1 MRHRRLP
8 LAGGPGIARPAADAT
23 RQGIPARL
31 TPVRWLRTFGEVV
44 RSGLTIEET
53 RLEPLLALRTAAGV
67 AIVVGSALWLASP
80 AYAASAALGAYSAG
94 GATFQRTWRPR
105 KVIALGAGAGL
116 ALSTFVGYL
125 AAGRLAT
132 FLPLLAVWAFAAG
145 MAWALGS
152 TAGIVAATTVGSM
165 LVTITLPTSVG
176 RALEHAGV
184 IALGGVAQAVLI
196 LLFPIRRWGA
206 HRDALADALAALAD
220 YARRLRHDPTAP
232 FEPEPLMTA
241 RDAAAVTPSQART
254 RPPVLHG
261 PRGLAEHILP
271 VVAALADPDV
281 GAPAEG
287 PGRDRARELLDAAAD
302 VLDAAARTVRDGT
315 PAEVPA
321 GAADVLH
328 IDGEHEVLEGPARQA
343 AERLVELL
351 GEALEIAGSGGA
363 HDKAPA
369 PHTPASI
376 QFLVRPTMFRLLPVV
391 VRAVHPELRR
401 DSPVFRHAVRLAAVA
416 TLGYLIASRLPL
428 NHGYWAPIASVM
440 VMRPD
445 FHGTYAR
452 AVARLA
458 GTLAGVA
465 LATGMVRA
473 MGPDAQM
480 FGALAVVSAALSY
493 TLIRTGYAYSQCFTA
508 AYVVFLLGMGGQ
520 AWEQTVPE
528 RVVLTLIGGVLAM
541 LAYVVFPA
549 WQTPRL
555 PGRLADWLAANG
567 RYAAAVLR
575 SYAEPTREHRA
586 DMRRALLA
594 SREARAAWEEA
605 YDQARQEP
613 VRPRGLTSREA
624 EEAEEALKGFDRA
637 AMVMESHVPRGDS
650 RFGPEAERLAEAL
663 EADTAQA
670 AVDVREHRD
679 PHWGRVEEALHAWE
693 GAAGDQSP
701 VLRRGAELQKRALE
715 DLATAVSR
723 TPLERDVGSAREE
736 QRVRAAVAAESDGS
750 GPAHRSG

>member
-1 MRHRRLP
+1 M
-8 LAGGPGIARPAADAT
+8 T
-23 RQGIPARL
+23 
-31 TPVRWLRTFGEVV
+31 WLRAFGEVV

-67 AIVVGSALWLASP
+67 AIVVGPTLWLVSP

-94 GATFQRTWRPR
+94 GATFQRSWRPR
-105 KVIALGAGAGL
+105 KVVALGAGAGL

-125 AAGRLAT
+125 AAGRLVT

-145 MAWALGS
+145 MAWAVGS

-184 IALGGVAQAVLI
+184 IALGGVTQAVLI

-206 HRDALADALAALAD
+206 HRDALADALAAVAD
-220 YARRLRHDPTAP
+220 YARRLRHDPAAP
-232 FEPEPLMTA
+232 FDPEPLMTA

-261 PRGLAEHILP
+261 PRGLAERIRP

-302 VLDAAARTVRDGT
+302 VLDAAARSIRRGT
-315 PAEVPA
+315 PAEVRPESL
-321 GAADVLH
+321 DVLRV
-328 IDGEHEVLEGPARQA
+328 DEEHEVLEGPARQA

-351 GEALEIAGSGGA
+351 GEALEIAGSGCVSGSTPTPPGLAGA
-363 HDKAPA
+363 P
-369 PHTPASI
+369 
-376 QFLVRPTMFRLLPVV
+376 QFLVRPTMLRLVPVV
-391 VRAVHPELRR
+391 VRAARRELRR

-416 TLGYLIASRLPL
+416 TLGYLIAARLPL
-428 NHGYWAPIASVM
+428 GHGYWAPIASVM

-445 FHGTYAR
+445 FHRTYAR

-473 MGPDAQM
+473 LGPDAHVS
-480 FGALAVVSAALSY
+480 GALAVVSAGLSY
-493 TLIRTGYAYSQCFTA
+493 TLNRTGYAYSQCFTS

-528 RVVLTLIGGVLAM
+528 RVVLTLLGGALAM

-549 WQTPRL
+549 WETPRL
-555 PGRLADWLAANG
+555 PSRLADWLAANG

-575 SYAEPTREHRA
+575 NYAEPTREHHA
-586 DMRRALLA
+586 DMRRALLE
-594 SREARAAWEEA
+594 SREARAAWQEA
-605 YDQARQEP
+605 YDRARQEP

-624 EEAEEALKGFDRA
+624 QEAQEALKGFGRA
-637 AMVMESHVPRGDS
+637 AMLMESHVPGADS
-650 RFGPEAERLAEAL
+650 RFVSEAERLAEAL
-663 EADTAQA
+663 ETDTSQA
-670 AVDVREHRD
+670 AVAVREHRNPD
-679 PHWGRVEEALHAWE
+679 WGRVEEALHAWE
-693 GAAGDQSP
+693 DVAAGDGSP
-701 VLRRGAELQKRALE
+701 AVRREAELQKRALE

-736 QRVRAAVAAESDGS
+736 QRVRAAVAAEGDGS
-750 GPAHRSG
+750 GPAHRGG

>member
-1 MRHRRLP
+1 
-8 LAGGPGIARPAADAT
+8 
-23 RQGIPARL
+23 
-31 TPVRWLRTFGEVV
+31 VRWLRTLGEVA

-67 AIVVGSALWLASP
+67 ALVIGPALWLLSP

-94 GATFQRTWRPR
+94 AATFQRSWRPR
-105 KVIALGAGAGL
+105 KVIALGAGVGL

-125 AAGRLAT
+125 AAGRLVT
-132 FLPLLAVWAFAAG
+132 FLPLLAGWAFAAG

-165 LVTITLPTSVG
+165 LVTVTLPTSVG

-206 HRDALADALAALAD
+206 HRDALADALAAVAD

-232 FEPEPLMTA
+232 FDPEPLMTA

-261 PRGLAEHILP
+261 PRGLAERILP
-271 VVAALADPDV
+271 VVAALADPDI

-287 PGRDRARELLDAAAD
+287 PGRDRARELLGAAAD
-302 VLDAAARTVRDGT
+302 VLDAAARSIRRGT
-315 PAEVPA
+315 PAETAPRS
-321 GAADVLH
+321 ADILRV
-328 IDGEHEVLEGPARQA
+328 DEEGEVLEGPARQA

-351 GEALEIAGSGGA
+351 AEALEIARSGGKR
-363 HDKAPA
+363 DRTPT
-369 PHTPASI
+369 PPGHTSA

-391 VRAVHPELRR
+391 RRAVRRELRR

-416 TLGYLIASRLPL
+416 TLGCLIASRLPL
-428 NHGYWAPIASVM
+428 EHGYWAPIASVM

-445 FHGTYAR
+445 FHRTYAR
-452 AVARLA
+452 AVGRLA

-473 MGPDAQM
+473 LGPDAPV

-493 TLIRTGYAYSQCFTA
+493 TLLRTGYAYSQCFTA

-520 AWEQTVPE
+520 TWEQTVPE
-528 RVVLTLIGGVLAM
+528 RVVLTLLGGALAM
-541 LAYVVFPA
+541 LAYLVFPA
-549 WQTPRL
+549 WETPRL
-555 PGRLADWLAANG
+555 PGRLADWLAADG

-575 SYAEPTREHRA
+575 SHAEPTREHRA

-594 SREARAAWEEA
+594 SREARAAWQEA

-613 VRPRGLTSREA
+613 VGPRGLTSREA
-624 EEAEEALKGFDRA
+624 EEAQEALKELDRA
-637 AMVMESHVPRGDS
+637 AMLMESHVPRADS
-650 RFGPEAERLAEAL
+650 RFAPEAERLAEAL

-670 AVDVREHRD
+670 ADDVREHRN
-679 PHWGRVEEALHAWE
+679 PGWGRRVEEALNAWE
-693 GAAGDQSP
+693 GAAGDRSP

-715 DLATAVSR
+715 DLAAAVSR
-723 TPLERDVGSAREE
+723 TPLERDVSSAREE
-736 QRVRAAVAAESDGS
+736 QRVRAAASEGDGS
-750 GPAHRSG
+750 GPAHRGG

>member
-1 MRHRRLP
+1 M
-8 LAGGPGIARPAADAT
+8 T
-23 RQGIPARL
+23 
-31 TPVRWLRTFGEVV
+31 WLRALREVV
-44 RSGLTIEET
+44 RSGLTIEEA

-67 AIVVGSALWLASP
+67 AIVIGPALWLASP

-94 GATFQRTWRPR
+94 AATFQRTWRPR
-105 KVIALGAGAGL
+105 KVIALGAGTGL

-132 FLPLLAVWAFAAG
+132 FLPLLAVWAFASG
-145 MAWALGS
+145 MAWAVGS

-165 LVTITLPTSVG
+165 LVTVTLPTSVG
-176 RALEHAGV
+176 RALEHAGI
-184 IALGGVAQAVLI
+184 IALGGVAQALLI

-206 HRDALADALAALAD
+206 HRDALADALAAVAD

-232 FEPEPLMTA
+232 FDPEPLMTA

-261 PRGLAEHILP
+261 PRGLAERIRP

-287 PGRDRARELLDAAAD
+287 PGRDRARELLDAAAE
-302 VLDAAARTVRDGT
+302 VLDAAARSIRRGT
-315 PAEVPA
+315 PAAVSPERTDALRV
-321 GAADVLH
+321 DE
-328 IDGEHEVLEGPARQA
+328 EHEVLEGPARQA
-343 AERLVELL
+343 AEHLVELL
-351 GEALEIAGSGGA
+351 GEALEIARCGTRGRT
-363 HDKAPA
+363 PA
-369 PHTPASI
+369 PPGPANA
-376 QFLVRPTMFRLLPVV
+376 QFLVRPTMFRLVPVV
-391 VRAVHPELRR
+391 VRAVRPELRR

-416 TLGYLIASRLPL
+416 TLGYLIAARLPVG
-428 NHGYWAPIASVM
+428 HGYWVPITSVM

-445 FHGTYAR
+445 FHQTYAR

-473 MGPDAQM
+473 LGPDAHV
-480 FGALAVVSAALSY
+480 FGLLAVVSAGLSFM
-493 TLIRTGYAYSQCFTA
+493 LNRTGYAYSQCFTA

-528 RVVLTLIGGVLAM
+528 RVVLTLLGGALAM

-549 WQTPRL
+549 WETPRL
-555 PGRLADWLAANG
+555 PGRLADWLAAEG

-575 SYAEPTREHRA
+575 SHAEPTREHRA
-586 DMRRALLA
+586 DLRRALLA
-594 SREARAAWEEA
+594 SREARAAWQET
-605 YDQARQEP
+605 YDRARQEP

-624 EEAEEALKGFDRA
+624 EEAQEALQGFDRA
-637 AMVMESHVPRGDS
+637 AMLMESHVPRDES
-650 RFGPEAERLAEAL
+650 RPVPEAERLAEAL
-663 EADTAQA
+663 EAGTAQA
-670 AVDVREHRD
+670 AVDVREHRNPD
-679 PHWGRVEEALHAWE
+679 WTRVEEALHAWE
-693 GAAGDQSP
+693 GAAAGDGSP
-701 VLRRGAELQKRALE
+701 VVRRGAEIQKQALE

-723 TPLERDVGSAREE
+723 TALERDVGSAREE
-736 QRVRAAVAAESDGS
+736 QRVRAAAAAERDGS
-750 GPAHRSG
+750 GPAHWGG

>member
-1 MRHRRLP
+1 V
-8 LAGGPGIARPAADAT
+8 T
-23 RQGIPARL
+23 
-31 TPVRWLRTFGEVV
+31 WLRAFGEVV

-53 RLEPLLALRTAAGV
+53 RLEPLLALRTSAGM
-67 AIVVGSALWLASP
+67 AIVIGPALWLASP

-125 AAGRLAT
+125 AAGRLLT

-145 MAWALGS
+145 MAWAVGS

-165 LVTITLPTSVG
+165 LVTVTLPTSVG

-184 IALGGVAQAVLI
+184 IALGGVAQALLI

-206 HRDALADALAALAD
+206 HRDALADALAAVAD

-232 FEPEPLMTA
+232 FDPEPLMMA

-261 PRGLAEHILP
+261 PRGLAERIRP

-281 GAPAEG
+281 GARPEG
-287 PGRDRARELLDAAAD
+287 PERDRARELLNATAD
-302 VLDAAARTVRDGT
+302 VLDAAARSIRRGT
-315 PAEVPA
+315 PVGVPP
-321 GAADVLH
+321 GSADVLR
-328 IDGEHEVLEGPARQA
+328 IDPEHEVLEGPARQA
-343 AERLVELL
+343 AEQLVELL
-351 GEALEIAGSGGA
+351 GEALEIAGSDGA
-363 HDKAPA
+363 SRKAPPPPGAASDA
-369 PHTPASI
+369 P
-376 QFLVRPTMFRLLPVV
+376 FLLRPTMFRLLPVA
-391 VRAVHPELRR
+391 VRAVRRELRQ
-401 DSPVFRHAVRLAAVA
+401 DSPVFRHAVRLAGV
-416 TLGYLIASRLPL
+416 TTFGYLIAARLPVA
-428 NHGYWAPIASVM
+428 HGYWAPLTSVM

-445 FHGTYAR
+445 FHRTYAR

-465 LATGMVRA
+465 IATGMVRA
-473 MGPDAQM
+473 LGPDAHV
-480 FGALAVVSAALSY
+480 FGALAVISAGLSY

-508 AYVVFLLGMGGQ
+508 AYVVFLLGMGGH

-528 RVVLTLIGGVLAM
+528 RVVLTLLGGALAM
-541 LAYVVFPA
+541 LAYLVFPA
-549 WQTPRL
+549 WETPRL

-575 SYAEPTREHRA
+575 SYAEPTQEHRA

-594 SREARAAWEEA
+594 SREARAAWQEA
-605 YDQARQEP
+605 YDRARHEP

-624 EEAEEALKGFDRA
+624 DEAQEALKRFGRA
-637 AMVMESHVPRGDS
+637 AMLMESSVPRADS
-650 RFGPEAERLAEAL
+650 RFVPEAERFAEAL
-663 EADTAQA
+663 EADTEQA
-670 AVDVREHRD
+670 AADLRVHRNPD
-679 PHWGRVEEALHAWE
+679 WGRVEEALRAWE
-693 GAAGDQSP
+693 GSAARDRGR
-701 VLRRGAELQKRALE
+701 VVRRGAELQKRALE

-736 QRVRAAVAAESDGS
+736 QRVRAAEAAEDDGS
-750 GPAHRSG
+750 GPVPQSG

>member
-1 MRHRRLP
+1 M
-8 LAGGPGIARPAADAT
+8 T
-23 RQGIPARL
+23 
-31 TPVRWLRTFGEVV
+31 WLRAFGEVV

-53 RLEPLLALRTAAGV
+53 RLEPLLALRTATGV
-67 AIVVGSALWLASP
+67 AIVIGPALWLISP

-105 KVIALGAGAGL
+105 KVIALSAGAGL

-125 AAGRLAT
+125 AAGRLVT
-132 FLPLLAVWAFAAG
+132 FLPLLAVWGFVAG
-145 MAWALGS
+145 MAWAVGS
-152 TAGIVAATTVGSM
+152 TAGMVAATTVGSM
-165 LVTITLPTSVG
+165 LVTVTLPTSVG

-184 IALGGVAQAVLI
+184 IALGGVVQAMLI

-206 HRDALADALAALAD
+206 HRDALADALAAVAD

-232 FEPEPLMTA
+232 FDPEPLMTA

-261 PRGLAEHILP
+261 PRGLAERIRP
-271 VVAALADPDV
+271 VVAVLADPDV

-302 VLDAAARTVRDGT
+302 VLDVAARSIRRGI
-315 PAEVPA
+315 PAEVPP
-321 GAADVLH
+321 GSADVLRV
-328 IDGEHEVLEGPARQA
+328 DEEHEVLEGPARQA
-343 AERLVELL
+343 AARLVELL

-363 HDKAPA
+363 RGKRPTPPGPA
-369 PHTPASI
+369 GA
-376 QFLVRPTMFRLLPVV
+376 QFLVRPTMFRLVPVV
-391 VRAVHPELRR
+391 VRAVRRELRW

-416 TLGYLIASRLPL
+416 TLGYLIAAQLPL
-428 NHGYWAPIASVM
+428 GHGYWAPIASVM

-445 FHGTYAR
+445 FHRTYAR

-473 MGPDAQM
+473 LGPDAHV
-480 FGALAVVSAALSY
+480 FGALAVVSAGLSY

-508 AYVVFLLGMGGQ
+508 AYVVCLLGMGGQ

-528 RVVLTLIGGVLAM
+528 RVVLTLLGGALAM

-549 WQTPRL
+549 WETPRL

-575 SYAEPTREHRA
+575 SYADPTRDRRT

-594 SREARAAWEEA
+594 SREARAAWQEA
-605 YDQARQEP
+605 YDRARQEP

-624 EEAEEALKGFDRA
+624 EEAQEALKGFGRA
-637 AMVMESHVPRGDS
+637 AMLMESDVPRADS
-650 RFGPEAERLAEAL
+650 RFVPEAERFAEAL

-670 AVDVREHRD
+670 AVDVREHRNPD
-679 PHWGRVEEALHAWE
+679 WARVEEALHAWE
-693 GAAGDQSP
+693 DAAAGDRSP
-701 VLRRGAELQKRALE
+701 VVRRGAELQKRALE

-736 QRVRAAVAAESDGS
+736 QRVRAAVEAEGDPRTGMGDGA
-750 GPAHRSG
+750 G

>member
-1 MRHRRLP
+1 M
-8 LAGGPGIARPAADAT
+8 T
-23 RQGIPARL
+23 
-31 TPVRWLRTFGEVV
+31 WLRALREVV

-67 AIVVGSALWLASP
+67 AIIVGSALWLASP

-94 GATFQRTWRPR
+94 AATFQRTWRPR

-125 AAGRLAT
+125 AAGRLVT
-132 FLPLLAVWAFAAG
+132 FLPLLAVWAFVAG
-145 MAWALGS
+145 MAWAVGS

-184 IALGGVAQAVLI
+184 IALGGVVQALLI
-196 LLFPIRRWGA
+196 LLVPIRRWGA
-206 HRDALADALAALAD
+206 HRDALADALAAVAD
-220 YARRLRHDPTAP
+220 HARRLRHDPTAA
-232 FEPEPLMTA
+232 FDPEPLMTA

-254 RPPVLHG
+254 RPTVLHG
-261 PRGLAEHILP
+261 PRGLAERILP
-271 VVAALADPDV
+271 AVAALADPDV

-287 PGRDRARELLDAAAD
+287 AGRDRARELLAAAAE
-302 VLDAAARTVRDGT
+302 VLDAAARSIRRGT
-315 PAEVPA
+315 PAEVPP
-321 GAADVLH
+321 GSADVLRV
-328 IDGEHEVLEGPARQA
+328 DEEHEVLEGPARQA
-343 AERLVELL
+343 AERLVQLL
-351 GEALEIAGSGGA
+351 GEALEVAGSGSTRGTTPTQHGPAGA
-363 HDKAPA
+363 P
-369 PHTPASI
+369 
-376 QFLVRPTMFRLLPVV
+376 FLVRPTMLRLVPVV
-391 VRAVHPELRR
+391 VRAVRRELRR

-416 TLGYLIASRLPL
+416 VLGYLIATRLPL
-428 NHGYWAPIASVM
+428 GHGYWAPIAAVM

-445 FHGTYAR
+445 FHRTYAR

-465 LATGMVRA
+465 LATGMARA
-473 MGPDAQM
+473 LGPDARL
-480 FGALAVVSAALSY
+480 FGVLAVVSAGLSY
-493 TLIRTGYAYSQCFTA
+493 TLTRTGYAYSQCFTA
-508 AYVVFLLGMGGQ
+508 AYVVFLLAMGGQ

-528 RVVLTLIGGVLAM
+528 RVVLTLLGGALAM

-549 WQTPRL
+549 WETPRL

-575 SYAEPTREHRA
+575 SHAEPTGEHRA
-586 DMRRALLA
+586 DMRRAQLA
-594 SREARAAWEEA
+594 SREARAAWHEA

-613 VRPRGLTSREA
+613 VPPRGLTSREA
-624 EEAEEALKGFDRA
+624 EEAQEALKGFDRA
-637 AMVMESHVPRGDS
+637 AMLMESHVPRAGG
-650 RFGPEAERLAEAL
+650 RLAPEAKRFAEAL

-670 AVDVREHRD
+670 AVDVREHRN
-679 PHWGRVEEALHAWE
+679 PEWERVAEALQAWE
-693 GAAGDQSP
+693 GSAAGAGSP
-701 VLRRGAELQKRALE
+701 VLRRGAELQKQALE

-736 QRVRAAVAAESDGS
+736 QRVRAAAAEEGDGP
-750 GPAHRSG
+750 GLAHRGR

>member
-1 MRHRRLP
+1 M
-8 LAGGPGIARPAADAT
+8 
-23 RQGIPARL
+23 
-31 TPVRWLRTFGEVV
+31 RWLRAFGQVV

-67 AIVVGSALWLASP
+67 ALVVGPALWLVCP

-125 AAGRLAT
+125 AAGRLVT

-145 MAWALGS
+145 MAWAVGS

-176 RALEHAGV
+176 GALEHAGV
-184 IALGGVAQAVLI
+184 IALGGVTQAVLI

-206 HRDALADALAALAD
+206 HRDALADALAAVAD

-232 FEPEPLMTA
+232 FDAEPLMTA

-261 PRGLAEHILP
+261 PRGLAERILP

-287 PGRDRARELLDAAAD
+287 PGRDRARELLNAAAD
-302 VLDAAARTVRDGT
+302 VLDAAARSIRRGT
-315 PAEVPA
+315 PAGVPP
-321 GAADVLH
+321 GSADVLRV
-328 IDGEHEVLEGPARQA
+328 DEEHEVLEGPARQA
-343 AERLVELL
+343 AERLVKLL
-351 GEALEIAGSGGA
+351 GEALEIAGSGSVSGRT
-363 HDKAPA
+363 P
-369 PHTPASI
+369 PPPGPASAR
-376 QFLVRPTMFRLLPVV
+376 FLMRPTMFRLLPVV
-391 VRAVHPELRR
+391 VRAVRRELRR

-416 TLGYLIASRLPL
+416 TVGYLIASRLPVG
-428 NHGYWAPIASVM
+428 HGYWAPIASVM

-445 FHGTYAR
+445 FHRTYAR

-473 MGPDAQM
+473 LGPDAQV
-480 FGALAVVSAALSY
+480 FGALAVVSAGLSY

-520 AWEQTVPE
+520 TWEQTVPE
-528 RVVLTLIGGVLAM
+528 RVVLTLLGGALAM
-541 LAYVVFPA
+541 LAYVVLPA
-549 WQTPRL
+549 WETPRL

-575 SYAEPTREHRA
+575 GYAEPSREHRA
-586 DMRRALLA
+586 DMRQALLA
-594 SREARAAWEEA
+594 SREARTAWQEA
-605 YDQARQEP
+605 YDRARQEP
-613 VRPRGLTSREA
+613 VRSRGLKSREA
-624 EEAEEALKGFDRA
+624 QEAQEALKRFGRA
-637 AMVMESHVPRGDS
+637 AMLMESHVPRAGN
-650 RFGPEAERLAEAL
+650 RLIPEAERFAEAL
-663 EADTAQA
+663 ETDTEKA
-670 AVDVREHRD
+670 AVDVREHRNPD
-679 PHWGRVEEALHAWE
+679 WERVEEALHAWE
-693 GAAGDQSP
+693 DAAVGNRSP
-701 VLRRGAELQKRALE
+701 VVRREAELQKRALE

-736 QRVRAAVAAESDGS
+736 QRVRATLAAEGDGT
-750 GPAHRSG
+750 GPSHRGR

>member
-1 MRHRRLP
+1 MK
-8 LAGGPGIARPAADAT
+8 
-23 RQGIPARL
+23 
-31 TPVRWLRTFGEVV
+31 WLRTFREIV
-44 RSGLTIEET
+44 RSGLTIEEA

-67 AIVVGSALWLASP
+67 ALVIGPALWLVSP

-94 GATFQRTWRPR
+94 AATFQRTWRPR

-125 AAGRLAT
+125 AAGRLVT

-165 LVTITLPTSVG
+165 LVTITLPTSIG

-206 HRDALADALAALAD
+206 HRDALADALAAVAD
-220 YARRLRHDPTAP
+220 HARRLRHDPTAP
-232 FEPEPLMTA
+232 FDPEPLMTA

-261 PRGLAEHILP
+261 PRGLAERILP

-281 GAPAEG
+281 GAPPEG
-287 PGRDRARELLDAAAD
+287 SGRDRARELLGAAAD
-302 VLDAAARTVRDGT
+302 VLDAAARSIRRGT
-315 PAEVPA
+315 PAEVPP
-321 GAADVLH
+321 GSADVLRV
-328 IDGEHEVLEGPARQA
+328 DEEGEVLEGPARQA

-351 GEALEIAGSGGA
+351 AEALEIAGSGGA
-363 HDKAPA
+363 RDKASTPRG
-369 PHTPASI
+369 PASA
-376 QFLVRPTMFRLLPVV
+376 QFLVRPTMLRLLPVV
-391 VRAVHPELRR
+391 VRAVRRELRR

-416 TLGYLIASRLPL
+416 TLGYLIASRLPVG
-428 NHGYWAPIASVM
+428 HGYWAPIASVM

-445 FHGTYAR
+445 FHRTYAR
-452 AVARLA
+452 AVGRLA

-473 MGPDAQM
+473 LGPDTHV

-493 TLIRTGYAYSQCFTA
+493 TLLRTGYAYSQSFTA

-520 AWEQTVPE
+520 AWDQTAPE
-528 RVVLTLIGGVLAM
+528 RVVLTLLGGALAM

-549 WQTPRL
+549 WETPRL
-555 PGRLADWLAANG
+555 PDRLADWLAANG

-575 SYAEPTREHRA
+575 SYADPTGEHRA

-594 SREARAAWEEA
+594 SREARAAWQDA

-624 EEAEEALKGFDRA
+624 EDAQEALKGVDRA
-637 AMVMESHVPRGDS
+637 AMLMESHVPRADS
-650 RFGPEAERLAEAL
+650 RSVPEAERFAEAL

-670 AVDVREHRD
+670 ADDVREHRNPD
-679 PHWGRVEEALHAWE
+679 WGRVEKALYAWE
-693 GAAGDQSP
+693 GATGDRRP
-701 VLRRGAELQKRALE
+701 VLRRGAELQKRAL
-715 DLATAVSR
+715 DNLATAVSR

-736 QRVRAAVAAESDGS
+736 QRVRAAGAAEGDGS
-750 GPAHRSG
+750 GPAHGGG

>member
-1 MRHRRLP
+1 MS
-8 LAGGPGIARPAADAT
+8 
-23 RQGIPARL
+23 
-31 TPVRWLRTFGEVV
+31 WLRALREVV

-67 AIVVGSALWLASP
+67 AIVVGPMLWLVSP

-94 GATFQRTWRPR
+94 AATFQRTWRPR

-116 ALSTFVGYL
+116 AFSTFVGYL
-125 AAGRLAT
+125 AAGRLVT

-152 TAGIVAATTVGSM
+152 TAGIVAATTVGSL
-165 LVTITLPTSVG
+165 LVTVTLPTSVG

-184 IALGGVAQAVLI
+184 IALGGVAQALLI

-206 HRDALADALAALAD
+206 HRDALADALAAVAD
-220 YARRLRHDPTAP
+220 HARRLRHDPVAP
-232 FEPEPLMTA
+232 FDPAPLMTA

-254 RPPVLHG
+254 RPAVLHG
-261 PRGLAEHILP
+261 PRGLAERILP
-271 VVAALADPDV
+271 VLAALADPDV

-287 PGRDRARELLDAAAD
+287 PGRDRARELLDAAAH
-302 VLDAAARTVRDGT
+302 VLDAAARSIRRGT
-315 PAEVPA
+315 PAEVPP
-321 GAADVLH
+321 GSADVLR
-328 IDGEHEVLEGPARQA
+328 IDEEHEVLEGPARQA

-351 GEALEIAGSGGA
+351 AEALEIARSGGA
-363 HDKAPA
+363 PDEAPA
-369 PHTPASI
+369 PSGPARA
-376 QFLVRPTMFRLLPVV
+376 QFLVRPTMLRLLPVV
-391 VRAVHPELRR
+391 VEAVRHELRR
-401 DSPVFRHAVRLAAVA
+401 DSPVFRHAVRLVAVA
-416 TLGYLIASRLPL
+416 TLGYLIASRLPVG
-428 NHGYWAPIASVM
+428 HGYWAPMASVM

-445 FHGTYAR
+445 FHLTYAR
-452 AVARLA
+452 AVGRLA

-465 LATGMVRA
+465 LATGIVQA
-473 MGPDAQM
+473 LGPDAHVS
-480 FGALAVVSAALSY
+480 GALAVVSAALSY

-528 RVVLTLIGGVLAM
+528 RVVLTLLGGSLAM

-549 WQTPRL
+549 WETPRL
-555 PGRLADWLAANG
+555 PGRLADWLAADG

-575 SYAEPTREHRA
+575 GYAEPTREHRA
-586 DMRRALLA
+586 DMRTALLA
-594 SREARAAWEEA
+594 SREARAAWQEA

-624 EEAEEALKGFDRA
+624 QEAQEALTRFDRA
-637 AMVMESHVPRGDS
+637 AMLMESHVPRAGGRS
-650 RFGPEAERLAEAL
+650 APEAERLAAAL

-670 AVDVREHRD
+670 ALDVREHRNPD
-679 PHWGRVEEALHAWE
+679 WGRVEETLHAWE
-693 GAAGDQSP
+693 GADGDRNP
-701 VLRRGAELQKRALE
+701 VVRREAELQKRALE

-736 QRVRAAVAAESDGS
+736 QRVRAAVAAEGAGT
-750 GPAHRSG
+750 GPAHRDG

>member
-1 MRHRRLP
+1 M
-8 LAGGPGIARPAADAT
+8 T
-23 RQGIPARL
+23 
-31 TPVRWLRTFGEVV
+31 WLRALREVV

-53 RLEPLLALRTAAGV
+53 RLEPLLALRTAVGV
-67 AIVVGSALWLASP
+67 AIVIGPALWLASP

-94 GATFQRTWRPR
+94 AATFQRTWRPR
-105 KVIALGAGAGL
+105 KVIALGAGVGL
-116 ALSTFVGYL
+116 ALSTFLGYL

-145 MAWALGS
+145 MAWAVGS

-165 LVTITLPTSVG
+165 LVTVTLPTSVG
-176 RALEHAGV
+176 RALEHAGI
-184 IALGGVAQAVLI
+184 IALGGVAQALLI

-206 HRDALADALAALAD
+206 HRDALADALAAVAD

-232 FEPEPLMTA
+232 FDPEPLMTA
-241 RDAAAVTPSQART
+241 RDAAAVTPSQARS
-254 RPPVLHG
+254 RPSVLHG
-261 PRGLAEHILP
+261 PRGLAERIRP

-287 PGRDRARELLDAAAD
+287 PGRDRARELLDAAAE
-302 VLDAAARTVRDGT
+302 VLDAAAGAIRRGT
-315 PAEVPA
+315 PAEVSPGSTDA
-321 GAADVLH
+321 LRVDEEH
-328 IDGEHEVLEGPARQA
+328 EEHEVLEGPARQA

-351 GEALEIAGSGGA
+351 GEALEIARCGTRGRT
-363 HDKAPA
+363 PA
-369 PHTPASI
+369 PPGPANAK
-376 QFLVRPTMFRLLPVV
+376 FLVRPTMFRLVPVV
-391 VRAVHPELRR
+391 VRAVRPELRR

-416 TLGYLIASRLPL
+416 TLGYLIAARLPVD
-428 NHGYWAPIASVM
+428 HGYWAPITSVM

-445 FHGTYAR
+445 FHQTYAR

-473 MGPDAQM
+473 LGPDAQV
-480 FGALAVVSAALSY
+480 FGLLAVVSAGLSF
-493 TLIRTGYAYSQCFTA
+493 TLNRTGYAYSQCFTA

-520 AWEQTVPE
+520 GWEQTVPE
-528 RVVLTLIGGVLAM
+528 RVVLTLLGGALAM

-549 WQTPRL
+549 WETPRL
-555 PGRLADWLAANG
+555 PGRLADWLAADG

-575 SYAEPTREHRA
+575 SYAEPTREHHA
-586 DMRRALLA
+586 DLRRALLA
-594 SREARAAWEEA
+594 SREARAAWQET
-605 YDQARQEP
+605 YDRARQEP

-624 EEAEEALKGFDRA
+624 EEAQEALKGFDRA
-637 AMVMESHVPRGDS
+637 AMLMESHVPRDDS
-650 RFGPEAERLAEAL
+650 RLVPEAERFAEAL

-670 AVDVREHRD
+670 AVDVREHRN
-679 PHWGRVEEALHAWE
+679 PHWARVEEALHVWE
-693 GAAGDQSP
+693 GAAAGDGSP
-701 VLRRGAELQKRALE
+701 VVRRGVEMQKQALE

-736 QRVRAAVAAESDGS
+736 QRVRAAAAAEDDGS
-750 GPAHRSG
+750 GPAHRGG

>member
-1 MRHRRLP
+1 MTWPR
-8 LAGGPGIARPAADAT
+8 AFA
-23 RQGIPARL
+23 
-31 TPVRWLRTFGEVV
+31 EVV
-44 RSGLTIEET
+44 RSGLRIEET

-67 AIVVGSALWLASP
+67 AIVVGPTLWLVSP

-94 GATFQRTWRPR
+94 GATFQRSWRPR
-105 KVIALGAGAGL
+105 KVVALGAGAGL

-125 AAGRLAT
+125 AAGRLVT

-145 MAWALGS
+145 MAWAVGS

-176 RALEHAGV
+176 HTLEHAGI
-184 IALGGVAQAVLI
+184 IALGGVTQAVLI

-206 HRDALADALAALAD
+206 HRDALADALAAVAD

-232 FEPEPLMTA
+232 FDPEPLMTA

-261 PRGLAEHILP
+261 PRGLAERIRP

-281 GAPAEG
+281 GAPVEG
-287 PGRDRARELLDAAAD
+287 PGRDRARELLGAAAD
-302 VLDAAARTVRDGT
+302 VLDAAARSIRRGT
-315 PAEVPA
+315 PAEVRPEST
-321 GAADVLH
+321 DVLRV
-328 IDGEHEVLEGPARQA
+328 DEEHEVLEGPARQA

-351 GEALEIAGSGGA
+351 GEALEIAGSGCAPGGP
-363 HDKAPA
+363 PA
-369 PHTPASI
+369 PPGLAGDR
-376 QFLVRPTMFRLLPVV
+376 FLVRPTMLRLVPVV
-391 VRAVHPELRR
+391 VRTVRRELRR

-416 TLGYLIASRLPL
+416 TLGYLIAARLPL
-428 NHGYWAPIASVM
+428 GHGYWAPLASVM

-445 FHGTYAR
+445 FHRTYAR

-465 LATGMVRA
+465 LATGVVRA
-473 MGPDAQM
+473 LGPDAHVS
-480 FGALAVVSAALSY
+480 GALAVASAGLSY
-493 TLIRTGYAYSQCFTA
+493 TLDRTGYAYTQCFTA

-528 RVVLTLIGGVLAM
+528 RVVLTLLGGALAM

-549 WQTPRL
+549 WETPRL
-555 PGRLADWLAANG
+555 PGRLADWLAATG

-575 SYAEPTREHRA
+575 DYAEPTREHHTE
-586 DMRRALLA
+586 MRRALLA
-594 SREARAAWEEA
+594 SREARAAWQEA
-605 YDQARQEP
+605 YDRARQEP

-624 EEAEEALKGFDRA
+624 QEAQEALKGFGRA
-637 AMVMESHVPRGDS
+637 AMLMESHVPRTGS
-650 RFGPEAERLAEAL
+650 RPVPEAERFAEAV
-663 EADTAQA
+663 ETDTAKA
-670 AVDVREHRD
+670 AVAVREHRNPD
-679 PHWGRVEEALHAWE
+679 WGRVEEALHAWE
-693 GAAGDQSP
+693 DAAGGKGSP
-701 VLRRGAELQKRALE
+701 VVRREAELQKRALE

-723 TPLERDVGSAREE
+723 TPLERDIGSAREE
-736 QRVRAAVAAESDGS
+736 QRVRATVAAEGNGS
-750 GPAHRSG
+750 GPEHRGARHR

>member
-1 MRHRRLP
+1 M
-8 LAGGPGIARPAADAT
+8 T
-23 RQGIPARL
+23 
-31 TPVRWLRTFGEVV
+31 WLRALREAA
-44 RSGLTIEET
+44 RAGLTIEET

-67 AIVVGSALWLASP
+67 AIAIGTALWLGSP

-125 AAGRLAT
+125 AAGRLVT

-145 MAWALGS
+145 MAWAVGP

-165 LVTITLPTSVG
+165 LVTVTLPTSAG
-176 RALEHAGV
+176 RALEHALV
-184 IALGGVAQAVLI
+184 IALGGVAQAALI
-196 LLFPIRRWGA
+196 LLFPVRRWGA
-206 HRDALADALAALAD
+206 HRDALADALAAVAD

-232 FEPEPLMTA
+232 FDPEPLRTA
-241 RDAAAVTPSQART
+241 RDAAAVTPSQARG

-261 PRGLAEHILP
+261 PRGLAERIRP

-302 VLDAAARTVRDGT
+302 VMDAAARAIRRGT

-321 GAADVLH
+321 GTADVLRV
-328 IDGEHEVLEGPARQA
+328 DEEHDVLKGPARQA
-343 AERLVELL
+343 AERLVQLL
-351 GEALEIAGSGGA
+351 GEAWEIARCGDAPGRTTPPGTAGA
-363 HDKAPA
+363 
-369 PHTPASI
+369 
-376 QFLVRPTMFRLLPVV
+376 QFLTRPTMFRLFPVV
-391 VRAVHPELRR
+391 VRVVRRELRG

-416 TLGYLIASRLPL
+416 TLGCLIAARLPL
-428 NHGYWAPIASVM
+428 GHGYWAPVASVM

-445 FHGTYAR
+445 FHRTYAR

-465 LATGMVRA
+465 LATGTVRA
-473 MGPDAQM
+473 LGPDTHV
-480 FGALAVVSAALSY
+480 FGALAVISAGLSY

-520 AWEQTVPE
+520 ALEQTVPE
-528 RVVLTLIGGVLAM
+528 RVVLTLLGGALAM

-549 WQTPRL
+549 WETSRL
-555 PGRLADWLAANG
+555 PGRLADWLAADG

-575 SYAEPTREHRA
+575 DHTDPTREHHA
-586 DMRRALLA
+586 DMRRALLD
-594 SREARAAWEEA
+594 SRDARAAWQEA
-605 YDQARQEP
+605 YDRAKQEP

-624 EEAEEALKGFDRA
+624 QDAQEALKKFGRA
-637 AMVMESHVPRGDS
+637 AMLMESHAPSAES
-650 RFGPEAERLAEAL
+650 RFLPEAERFAHAL
-663 EADTAQA
+663 EADSAQA
-670 AVDVREHRD
+670 AVDLREHRNPD
-679 PHWGRVEEALHAWE
+679 WGRVEEALHTWE
-693 GAAGDQSP
+693 TAAGDRSP
-701 VLRRGAELQKRALE
+701 VVRREARLQKRALE

-723 TPLERDVGSAREE
+723 TPLERDTGSAREA
-736 QRVRAAVAAESDGS
+736 QRVRAAMAAEGDGT
-750 GPAHRSG
+750 GRQPRGG

>member
-1 MRHRRLP
+1 M
-8 LAGGPGIARPAADAT
+8 
-23 RQGIPARL
+23 
-31 TPVRWLRTFGEVV
+31 RWLRAFGEVV
-44 RSGLTIEET
+44 RSGLRIEET

-67 AIVVGSALWLASP
+67 AIVIGPALWLISP
-80 AYAASAALGAYSAG
+80 SYAASAALGAYSAG

-105 KVIALGAGAGL
+105 KVIALSAGAGL

-125 AAGRLAT
+125 AAGRLVT
-132 FLPLLAVWAFAAG
+132 FLPLLAVWGFVAG
-145 MAWALGS
+145 MAWAVGS

-165 LVTITLPTSVG
+165 LVTVTLPTSVG

-184 IALGGVAQAVLI
+184 IALGGVVQAMLI

-206 HRDALADALAALAD
+206 HRDALADALAAVAD

-232 FEPEPLMTA
+232 FDPEPLMTA

-261 PRGLAEHILP
+261 PRGLAERIRP

-302 VLDAAARTVRDGT
+302 VLDVAARSIRRGV
-315 PAEVPA
+315 PAEVPPRS
-321 GAADVLH
+321 ADVLRV
-328 IDGEHEVLEGPARQA
+328 DEEHEVLEGPARQA

-351 GEALEIAGSGGA
+351 GEALEIAGSGGG
-363 HDKAPA
+363 KRPTQPGPA
-369 PHTPASI
+369 GS
-376 QFLVRPTMFRLLPVV
+376 QFLVRPTMFRLVPVV
-391 VRAVHPELRR
+391 VRAVRRELRG

-416 TLGYLIASRLPL
+416 TLGYLIAAQLPL
-428 NHGYWAPIASVM
+428 GHGYWAPIASVM

-445 FHGTYAR
+445 FHRTYAR

-473 MGPDAQM
+473 LGPDAHV
-480 FGALAVVSAALSY
+480 FGALAVVSAGLSY
-493 TLIRTGYAYSQCFTA
+493 TLSRTGYAYSQCFTA

-528 RVVLTLIGGVLAM
+528 RVVLTLLGGALAM

-549 WQTPRL
+549 WETPRL
-555 PGRLADWLAANG
+555 AGRLADWLAANG

-575 SYAEPTREHRA
+575 SYADPPREHRA

-594 SREARAAWEEA
+594 SREARAAGQEA
-605 YDQARQEP
+605 YD
-613 VRPRGLTSREA
+613 
-624 EEAEEALKGFDRA
+624 RA
-637 AMVMESHVPRGDS
+637 
-650 RFGPEAERLAEAL
+650 
-663 EADTAQA
+663 
-670 AVDVREHRD
+670 
-679 PHWGRVEEALHAWE
+679 
-693 GAAGDQSP
+693 
-701 VLRRGAELQKRALE
+701 
-715 DLATAVSR
+715 
-723 TPLERDVGSAREE
+723 
-736 QRVRAAVAAESDGS
+736 
-750 GPAHRSG
+750 

>member
-1 MRHRRLP
+1 M
-8 LAGGPGIARPAADAT
+8 T
-23 RQGIPARL
+23 
-31 TPVRWLRTFGEVV
+31 WLRALREVV
-44 RSGLTIEET
+44 RSGLTIEEA
-53 RLEPLLALRTAAGV
+53 RLEPLLALRTAVGV
-67 AIVVGSALWLASP
+67 AIVIGPALWLASP
-80 AYAASAALGAYSAG
+80 ASAASAALGAYSAG
-94 GATFQRTWRPR
+94 AATFQRTWRPR

-145 MAWALGS
+145 MAWAVGS

-165 LVTITLPTSVG
+165 LVTVTLPTSVG
-176 RALEHAGV
+176 RALEHAGI
-184 IALGGVAQAVLI
+184 IALGGVVQALLI

-206 HRDALADALAALAD
+206 HRDALADALAAVAD
-220 YARRLRHDPTAP
+220 YARRLRHDPAAP
-232 FEPEPLMTA
+232 FDPEALMTA

-261 PRGLAEHILP
+261 PRGLAERIRP
-271 VVAALADPDV
+271 VAAALADPDV

-302 VLDAAARTVRDGT
+302 VLDAAARTIRRGT
-315 PAEVPA
+315 PAEVSPGSTDA
-321 GAADVLH
+321 LQVDE
-328 IDGEHEVLEGPARQA
+328 EHEVLEGPARQA

-351 GEALEIAGSGGA
+351 GEALEIAGSGGTRGRTPTPPG
-363 HDKAPA
+363 PA
-369 PHTPASI
+369 DA
-376 QFLVRPTMFRLLPVV
+376 QFLVRPTMFRLVPVA
-391 VRAVHPELRR
+391 VRAVRGELRL

-416 TLGYLIASRLPL
+416 TLGYLVAARLPVG
-428 NHGYWAPIASVM
+428 HGYWAPITSVM

-445 FHGTYAR
+445 FHRTYAR

-473 MGPDAQM
+473 MGPDAHV
-480 FGALAVVSAALSY
+480 FGLLAVVSAGLSFS
-493 TLIRTGYAYSQCFTA
+493 LNRTGYAYSQCFTA

-528 RVVLTLIGGVLAM
+528 RVVLTLLGGALAM

-549 WQTPRL
+549 WETPRL
-555 PGRLADWLAANG
+555 PGRLADWLAADG

-575 SYAEPTREHRA
+575 SYAEPTREHHA
-586 DMRRALLA
+586 DLRRALLA
-594 SREARAAWEEA
+594 SREAHAAWQET
-605 YDQARQEP
+605 YDRARQEP

-624 EEAEEALKGFDRA
+624 EEAQEALKGFDRA
-637 AMVMESHVPRGDS
+637 AMLLESHVPRDDS
-650 RFGPEAERLAEAL
+650 RPVPEAERFAEAL

-670 AVDVREHRD
+670 AVDVREHRN
-679 PHWGRVEEALHAWE
+679 PGWARVEEALHAWE
-693 GAAGDQSP
+693 GAAAGDGSP
-701 VLRRGAELQKRALE
+701 VVRRGAEMQKQALE

-736 QRVRAAVAAESDGS
+736 QRVRAAAAAEGDGS
-750 GPAHRSG
+750 GLAHRGR

>member
-1 MRHRRLP
+1 M
-8 LAGGPGIARPAADAT
+8 
-23 RQGIPARL
+23 
-31 TPVRWLRTFGEVV
+31 RWLRTVGEVV
-44 RSGLTIEET
+44 RSGLTIEEA

-67 AIVVGSALWLASP
+67 AIVIGPALWLVSP

-94 GATFQRTWRPR
+94 AATFQRTWRPR

-125 AAGRLAT
+125 AAGRLVT

-145 MAWALGS
+145 MAWALGT

-196 LLFPIRRWGA
+196 LLFPVRRWGA
-206 HRDALADALAALAD
+206 HRDALADALAAVAD
-220 YARRLRHDPTAP
+220 HARRLRHDPTAP
-232 FEPEPLMTA
+232 FDPEPLMTA

-254 RPPVLHG
+254 RPPALHG
-261 PRGLAEHILP
+261 PRGLAERILP

-287 PGRDRARELLDAAAD
+287 PGRDRARELLGAAAD
-302 VLDAAARTVRDGT
+302 VLDAAARSIRRGT
-315 PAEVPA
+315 PAEVPLRD
-321 GAADVLH
+321 ADVLRV
-328 IDGEHEVLEGPARQA
+328 DEEGEVLEGPARQA

-351 GEALEIAGSGGA
+351 AEALEIAGSGGA
-363 HDKAPA
+363 RDKAPTA
-369 PHTPASI
+369 PDPASA
-376 QFLVRPTMFRLLPVV
+376 QFLMRPTMFRLLPVV
-391 VRAVHPELRR
+391 VRAVRRELRR

-428 NHGYWAPIASVM
+428 EHGYWAPIASVM

-445 FHGTYAR
+445 FHRTYAR
-452 AVARLA
+452 AVGRLA

-465 LATGMVRA
+465 LATGMVQA
-473 MGPDAQM
+473 LGPDAHV
-480 FGALAVVSAALSY
+480 FGALAVLSAALSY
-493 TLIRTGYAYSQCFTA
+493 TLLRTGYAYSQCFTA

-528 RVVLTLIGGVLAM
+528 RVVLTLLGGALAM

-549 WQTPRL
+549 WETSRL

-594 SREARAAWEEA
+594 SREARAAWQEA
-605 YDQARQEP
+605 YDQAKKEP

-624 EEAEEALKGFDRA
+624 QEAQEALKGLDRA
-637 AMVMESHVPRGDS
+637 AMLMESHVRRGDS
-650 RFGPEAERLAEAL
+650 RFDPEAERFAEAL
-663 EADTAQA
+663 EADTARA
-670 AVDVREHRD
+670 AVDVREHRNPD
-679 PHWGRVEEALHAWE
+679 WGRVEEALHAWE
-693 GAAGDQSP
+693 DAAGDRSP

-715 DLATAVSR
+715 DLAAAVSR

-736 QRVRAAVAAESDGS
+736 QRVQAAGAAEDDGS
-750 GPAHRSG
+750 GPAHRHG